1 MRIVRVSASDQ
12 PTYGILGDASKRVIA
27 LTGDPLFHKVE
38 QSGQFFELEDVRLLS
53 PVIPRSKALVLD
65 PVGVAGDVA
74 AQHVTLIPNTAIA
87 GPDDPIVFP
96 AWAHEVTVEP
106 ALAIVVKTLVKDVS
120 PAAARTLILGTCL
133 AARFRASG
141 VDDFVQTMAKG
152 YDTQLSEEGARLSAG
167 QKQLVTIARAFLAD
181 PQILI
186 LDEATS
192 SVDTRTEILV
202 QQAMERLRSGRTSFV
217 IAHRLST
224 IRDADVIIVMQHGD
238 VVEQGTHQQLLA
250 AGGAYAQLY
259 NAQFAETEA

>member
-141 VDDFVQTMAKG
+141 VDDGLASTWDRCCPIGPWVEV
-152 YDTQLSEEGARLSAG
+152 EEGQDPQRDGVTVEVGEQVRDYAAGCWGIADAVAQASAMATLLPGDIILVPWPGQMDVTAG
-167 QKQLVTIARAFLAD
+167 QHVTVSHGLLGDLHCIAM
-181 PQILI
+181 PQQSA
-186 LDEATS
+186 ATS
-192 SVDTRTEILV
+192 
-202 QQAMERLRSGRTSFV
+202 
-217 IAHRLST
+217 
-224 IRDADVIIVMQHGD
+224 
-238 VVEQGTHQQLLA
+238 
-250 AGGAYAQLY
+250 
-259 NAQFAETEA
+259 